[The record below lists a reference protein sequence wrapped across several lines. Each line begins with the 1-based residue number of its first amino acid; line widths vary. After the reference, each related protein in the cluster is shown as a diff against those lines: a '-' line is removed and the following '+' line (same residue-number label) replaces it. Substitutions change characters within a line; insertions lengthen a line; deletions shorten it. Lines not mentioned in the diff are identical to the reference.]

1 MRSRPGYAPLM
12 EENDVGVDPE
22 QAISDEARED
32 RQVAEQEVADR
43 AAGEDEPHSSLSN
56 PVDEPDP
63 TEPRDPYER
72 GEDEPDEPH
81 PPRNIDRLREG
92 EGEG

>member
-1 MRSRPGYAPLM
+1 M
-12 EENDVGVDPE
+12 ERNDPKVDPE

-43 AAGEDEPHSSLSN
+43 ARAEDEPHGTLSN
-56 PVDEPDP
+56 PVGEPDP

-72 GEDEPDEPH
+72 GEEEPDEPH